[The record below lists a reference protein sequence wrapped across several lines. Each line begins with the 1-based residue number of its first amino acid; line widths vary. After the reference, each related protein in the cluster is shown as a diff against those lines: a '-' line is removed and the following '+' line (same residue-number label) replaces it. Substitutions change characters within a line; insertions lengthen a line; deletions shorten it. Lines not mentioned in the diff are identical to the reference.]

1 MNARSLLNDHEHR
14 PWPLPAGPWV
24 MAQTWSALL
33 FAHWPLAPD
42 ALRSFLPPRLAL
54 DTWEGE
60 AWIGVV
66 PFRMTNVRPRLTPPV
81 PGLSA
86 FPELNVRTYVTCGG
100 KPGVWFFSLDAANP
114 VAVAAARALF
124 ALPYFRARMSCER
137 AGDEPVQY
145 RSVRTHRNA
154 PAATLDATYRP
165 VGPTFT
171 PAPGSLE
178 QWLTERYCLYAASRR
193 GTLLRGEIHHRRWR
207 LRAGEAELRVN
218 TMARAGGISL
228 PDTPPLLHVAER
240 QETLIWAPYRVG
252 DEARARG

>member
-1 MNARSLLNDHEHR
+1 MNARSLLSDREHR

-24 MAQTWSALL
+24 MTQTWSALL

-42 ALRSFLPPRLAL
+42 ALRSFLPPGLAL

-86 FPELNVRTYVTCGG
+86 FPELNVRTYVTSGG

-114 VAVAAARALF
+114 VAVAVARALF
-124 ALPYFRARMSCER
+124 ALPYFRARMTCAR
-137 AGDEPVQY
+137 TGDESVQY
-145 RSVRTHRNA
+145 HSLRTHHNA
-154 PAATLDATYRP
+154 PVAALDATYRP
-165 VGPTFT
+165 VGPTFA
-171 PAPGSLE
+171 PAPGTLE
-178 QWLTERYCLYAASRR
+178 QWLTERYCLYAVSRR
-193 GTLLRGEIHHRRWR
+193 GALLRGEIHHRRWR
-207 LRAGEAELRVN
+207 LRAGEAEIRVN
-218 TMARAGGISL
+218 TMARAAGVTL
-228 PDTPPLLHVAER
+228 PETPPLLHVAER

-252 DEARARG
+252 DEARG

>member
-1 MNARSLLNDHEHR
+1 MNARALLNDRAHR

-24 MAQTWSALL
+24 MTQTWSALL

-42 ALRSFLPPRLAL
+42 TLRSFVPPQLAL

-86 FPELNVRTYVTCGG
+86 FPELNVRTYVTYGG

-124 ALPYFRARMSCER
+124 ALPYFRARMTCER
-137 AGDEPVQY
+137 MGEGTVQY
-145 RSVRTHRNA
+145 RSVRTHHDA
-154 PAATLDATYRP
+154 PAAALDATYRP
-165 VGPTFT
+165 VGPAFT
-171 PAPGSLE
+171 PAPGTLE
-178 QWLTERYCLYAASRR
+178 QWLTERYCLYAMTRR
-193 GTLLRGEIHHRRWR
+193 GKLLRGEIHHRRWR
-207 LRAGEAELRVN
+207 LRPGEAEIRVN
-218 TMARAGGISL
+218 MMARAAGFAL
-228 PDTPPLLHVAER
+228 ADTAPLLHVAER
-240 QETLIWAPYRVG
+240 QETLIWAPYRVA
-252 DEARARG
+252 EVKV